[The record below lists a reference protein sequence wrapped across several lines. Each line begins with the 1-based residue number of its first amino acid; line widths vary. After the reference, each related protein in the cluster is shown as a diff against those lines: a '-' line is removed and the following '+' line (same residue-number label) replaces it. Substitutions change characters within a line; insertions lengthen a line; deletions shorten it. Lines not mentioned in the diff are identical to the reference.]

1 MSSPEVASSGR
12 ALILIGPTPPP
23 IHGSAFATLHL
34 IAAVAD
40 AGRLAGHLE
49 TGEDDRPVFNT
60 GVFDAINVYLGLKHV
75 LALILLLR
83 RHRDADLHVPI
94 SQNRWGFARDA
105 IFIWLGHLARRRVIA
120 HLYGGLF
127 ADFYASRRGLERR
140 FVERTFA
147 VVDEAWVET
156 PNRVTIFR
164 GLLPDDRI
172 RVLENTADDMGPP
185 ESRPDDGRLRLL
197 FLANLIP
204 EKGHGDLLSALEL
217 IAGRGGGDIDLRL
230 IGEVE
235 ATEAERVRQ
244 RAAKLAA
251 AGIDVELREPVMG
264 AVKRGQYRWA
274 DALVLPSRY
283 PPEGQPLVLLE
294 AMSAGL
300 PVIGSDHSGIP
311 FTVLDGEQGLIVPKG
326 RIEPLAAAIERLR
339 DEPELRRSLG
349 ASGRERYLS
358 RYDEESFKVRVRSL
372 LEPRPSRARR

>member
-12 ALILIGPTPPP
+12 GLILIGPTPPP

-34 IAAVAD
+34 IEAVAA

-60 GVFDAINVYLGLKHV
+60 GVFDATNVYLGIKHV
-75 LALILLLR
+75 LALIALLR
-83 RHRDADLHVPI
+83 RRRDADLHVPI

-105 IFIWLGHLARRRVIA
+105 VFIGLGRLARRRVIV

-127 ADFYASRRGLERR
+127 ADFYASRRGLERKL
-140 FVERTFA
+140 VERTFA
-147 VVDEAWVET
+147 AVDEAWVET
-156 PNRVTIFR
+156 PNRATIFR
-164 GLLPDDRI
+164 GLLADDRVRI
-172 RVLENTADDMGPP
+172 LENTADDMGPP
-185 ESRPDDGRLRLL
+185 ESRPADGRLRLL

-235 ATEAERVRQ
+235 PAEAERVRA
-244 RAAKLAA
+244 RAAALAP
-251 AGIDVELREPVMG
+251 AGIAVELRDTVMG
-264 AVKRGQYRWA
+264 DAKREQYRWA
-274 DALVLPSRY
+274 DAFALPSRY

-339 DEPELRRSLG
+339 DEPELRRRLG
-349 ASGRERYLS
+349 AGGRERYLS
-358 RYDEESFKVRVRSL
+358 RYDEAGFQARVRAL
-372 LEPRPSRARR
+372 LDRRAVAP